1 MKIIILFHSQSGT
14 TLEFAER
21 IASKL
26 KEGNHTVQLTQLQT
40 NPTITSGSVRH
51 TKSFTITNLPDIK
64 DYDLILLGGPVWAFS
79 ASPIAVAALDRLGDL
94 SGKKVL
100 PFLTQGL
107 HPSLGGK
114 RAIALLGKMAAKAG
128 ATVLPG
134 KIVSKL
140 FFNYKASFEDKA
152 TEIAR
157 LITTKETK

>member
-1 MKIIILFHSQSGT
+1 MKIVIIVHSRSGT

-26 KEGNHTVQLTQLQT
+26 KEDNHTVQLTQLQT
-40 NPTITSGSVRH
+40 NPPIPSGSVRH

-79 ASPIAVAALDRLGDL
+79 ASPIAVAALYRLGDL
-94 SGKKVL
+94 SGKKFL
-100 PFLTQGL
+100 PFVTQGL
-107 HPSLGGK
+107 YPSLGGK
-114 RAIALLGKMAAKAG
+114 RAIALLGETAAKAG

-140 FFNYKASFEDKA
+140 FHNFKAQFDKEA
-152 TEIAR
+152 AGI
-157 LITTKETK
+157 KELVST